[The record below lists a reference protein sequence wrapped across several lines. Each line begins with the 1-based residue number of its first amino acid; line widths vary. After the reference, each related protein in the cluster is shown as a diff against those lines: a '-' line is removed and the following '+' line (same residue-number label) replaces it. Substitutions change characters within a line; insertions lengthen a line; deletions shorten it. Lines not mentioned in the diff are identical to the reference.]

1 MTESERKQI
10 LTLWESGMPLTQ
22 VRQMV
27 AMTPSEFRVAVDE
40 MRKNGDFGGI
50 RKNSE
55 RKVCEAFDQG
65 ERNVRAIAKRY
76 GLTEDT
82 VRQYLNWNG
91 RKLGTKTRNFI
102 HCDKTHEIVADL
114 QEGVLTQY
122 KIAQKHK
129 VSRQYVNKIINKWK
143 RGVLD
148 DIQLD

>member
-27 AMTPSEFRVAVDE
+27 AMTPSEFRVAIDE
-40 MRKNGDFGGI
+40 MRKNGDFGAN

-55 RKVCEAFDQG
+55 RKVCEAFDRG

-82 VRQYLNWNG
+82 VRHYLNWNG
-91 RKLGTKTRNFI
+91 RKFGTKTRNFT

-122 KIAQKHK
+122 KIAQKHQ
-129 VSRQYVNKIINKWK
+129 VSRQYVNKVKNKLE

-148 DIQLD
+148 DE